1 MKLAEFLCG
10 QSDSTYLTL
19 KPQPLPHLLSSDF
32 TGQKQA
38 DRACLEKWRWLHDTR
53 ILFYKNR

>member
-38 DRACLEKWRWLHDTR
+38 DSVFGKMEMAT
-53 ILFYKNR
+53 